1 MKIELPQVGES
12 VTEGIIGKWLVAVGD
27 KIEKYDPLV
36 EVVTDKVAMELP
48 SPVAGTL
55 REIIAVEG
63 ETIPMGGVIADIESE
78 NEKAAPTTEDNP
90 ADLEPSSEQD
100 KEIGTTGILL
110 KDVAPVGPTGSG
122 GIIDSASSKKGQ
134 NNGQNRGSRVIYS
147 PAVTRLAEIHDIN
160 LEMVTGTGRNGR
172 VTKKDLQNFIDSE
185 KTSGDSKSI
194 DQDDKK
200 SSNTDSVLTEGT
212 YPNVLANDE
221 EKITLSP
228 VRKMIASNM
237 VKSATLI
244 PQAWSLVEVNVSG
257 LVELRNKVKDDF
269 HKREKVNLTYLP
281 FVLKA
286 VSESLKEIP
295 LLNSSW
301 NEDSIILKHQINL
314 GIAVAAPD
322 GLVVPVIENADTL
335 SISGL
340 AHKLDYLTTRAR
352 EGTLTVSDVQSGT
365 FTVNNTGALGSIASQ
380 PLVNYPQA
388 GIITTEAIVKRP
400 VVVNDAIAIRSMMNI
415 CLSFDHRIIDGEQA
429 SGFNRSVKDRLESM
443 NLNTQI
449 Y

>member
-78 NEKAAPTTEDNP
+78 NEEAAPTTEDNP
-90 ADLEPSSEQD
+90 ADLGPYSEQD

-122 GIIDSASSKKGQ
+122 GIIDSVSSVK
-134 NNGQNRGSRVIYS
+134 GQNRGSRVIYS
-147 PAVTRLAEIHDIN
+147 PAVTRLAEIHDVN

-185 KTSGDSKSI
+185 KTSVDSKSI

-200 SSNTDSVLTEGT
+200 SSNTDSVRTEGT
-212 YPNVLANDE
+212 YPNVLTNDE

>member
-12 VTEGIIGKWLVAVGD
+12 VTEGIIGKWLVNVGD
-27 KIEKYDPLV
+27 KVKKYDPLV

-48 SPVAGTL
+48 SPVTGTL
-55 REIIAVEG
+55 REIIAEEG

-78 NEKAAPTTEDNP
+78 NEESSSISKENQP
-90 ADLEPSSEQD
+90 DLEPHPKPRE
-100 KEIGTTGILL
+100 EIGTTGILL
-110 KDVAPVGPTGSG
+110 KNVAPVGPTGSG
-122 GIIDSASSKKGQ
+122 GIVDSTSLEKTQKNVQ
-134 NNGQNRGSRVIYS
+134 DRRNRVIYS
-147 PAVTRLAEIHDIN
+147 PAVMRLAEIHDVN

-172 VTKKDLQNFIDSE
+172 VTKKDLENFIDSG
-185 KTSGDSKSI
+185 KASVNSKNV
-194 DQDDKK
+194 DHDDKK
-200 SSNTDSVLTEGT
+200 GAITDSVAAKDTH
-212 YPNVLANDE
+212 PNVPGKDE

-228 VRKMIASNM
+228 VRKTIASNM
-237 VKSATLI
+237 TKSATLI
-244 PQAWSLVEVNVSG
+244 PQAWSLVEVDVNA

-269 HKREKVNLTYLP
+269 QKREKVNLTYLP

-340 AHKLDYLTTRAR
+340 AHKLDDLTTRAR
-352 EGTLTVSDVQSGT
+352 EGKLTVSDVQSGT

-388 GIITTEAIVKRP
+388 GIITTEAILKRP
-400 VVVNDAIAIRSMMNI
+400 VVISDAIAIRSMMNI

-429 SGFNRSVKDRLESM
+429 SEFNKSVKNRLESIS
-443 NLNTQI
+443 LDTPI

>member
-1 MKIELPQVGES
+1 
-12 VTEGIIGKWLVAVGD
+12 
-27 KIEKYDPLV
+27 
-36 EVVTDKVAMELP
+36 
-48 SPVAGTL
+48 
-55 REIIAVEG
+55 
-63 ETIPMGGVIADIESE
+63 
-78 NEKAAPTTEDNP
+78 
-90 ADLEPSSEQD
+90 
-100 KEIGTTGILL
+100 
-110 KDVAPVGPTGSG
+110 
-122 GIIDSASSKKGQ
+122 
-134 NNGQNRGSRVIYS
+134 
-147 PAVTRLAEIHDIN
+147 
-160 LEMVTGTGRNGR
+160 
-172 VTKKDLQNFIDSE
+172 
-185 KTSGDSKSI
+185 
-194 DQDDKK
+194 
-200 SSNTDSVLTEGT
+200 
-212 YPNVLANDE
+212 
-221 EKITLSP
+221 
-228 VRKMIASNM
+228 MIASNM

-244 PQAWSLVEVNVSG
+244 PQAWSLVEVDVNG
-257 LVELRNKVKDDF
+257 LVELRHKVKDDF
-269 HKREKVNLTYLP
+269 QKREKVNLTYLP

-429 SGFNRSVKDRLESM
+429 SGFNRSVKDQLESI

>member
-27 KIEKYDPLV
+27 KVEKYDPLV

-48 SPVAGTL
+48 SPVSGTL
-55 REIIAVEG
+55 REIIALEG
-63 ETIPMGGVIADIESE
+63 ETIPMGGIIADIESE
-78 NEKAAPTTEDNP
+78 NGEATPTTAKENQLAP
-90 ADLEPSSEQD
+90 ETHSQPG

-122 GIIDSASSKKGQ
+122 GIIDSTSSEGD
-134 NNGQNRGSRVIYS
+134 RDEGSRVIYS
-147 PAVTRLAEIHDIN
+147 PAVMRLAEIHDVN
-160 LEMVTGTGRNGR
+160 LEIVTGTGRNGR
-172 VTKKDLQNFIDSE
+172 VTKKDLQNFIDSG
-185 KTSGDSKSI
+185 KTSLDSKNV

-200 SSNTDSVLTEGT
+200 SANTDSVPTEGT
-212 YPNVLANDE
+212 HSNVLGNDE

-228 VRKMIASNM
+228 VRKIIASNM

-244 PQAWSLVEVNVSG
+244 PQAWSLVEVDVNG

-269 HKREKVNLTYLP
+269 QKREKVNLTYLP

-322 GLVVPVIENADTL
+322 GLVVPVIENADAL

-340 AHKLDYLTTRAR
+340 AHKLDDLTTRAR
-352 EGTLTVSDVQSGT
+352 EGKLTVSDVQSGT

-400 VVVNDAIAIRSMMNI
+400 VVVNDAIAIRSIMNI

-429 SGFNRSVKDRLESM
+429 SGFNRSVKDRLESI

>member
-27 KIEKYDPLV
+27 KVEKYDPLV

-48 SPVAGTL
+48 SPVSGTL
-55 REIIAVEG
+55 REIIALEG
-63 ETIPMGGVIADIESE
+63 ETIPMGGIIADIESE
-78 NEKAAPTTEDNP
+78 NGEATPTTAKENQLAP
-90 ADLEPSSEQD
+90 ETHSQPG

-122 GIIDSASSKKGQ
+122 GIIDSTSSEGD
-134 NNGQNRGSRVIYS
+134 RDEGSRVIYS
-147 PAVTRLAEIHDIN
+147 PAVMRLAEIHDVN
-160 LEMVTGTGRNGR
+160 LEIVTGTGRNGR
-172 VTKKDLQNFIDSE
+172 VTKKDLQNFIDSG
-185 KTSGDSKSI
+185 KTSVDSKNV

-200 SSNTDSVLTEGT
+200 SANTDSVPTEGT
-212 YPNVLANDE
+212 YSNVLGNDE

-228 VRKMIASNM
+228 VRKIIASNM

-244 PQAWSLVEVNVSG
+244 PQAWSLVEVDVNG

-269 HKREKVNLTYLP
+269 QKREKVNLTYLP

-322 GLVVPVIENADTL
+322 GLVVPVIENADAL

-340 AHKLDYLTTRAR
+340 AHKLDDLTTRAR
-352 EGTLTVSDVQSGT
+352 EGKLTVSDVQSGT

-400 VVVNDAIAIRSMMNI
+400 VVVNDAIAIRSIMNI

-429 SGFNRSVKDRLESM
+429 SGFNRSVKDRLESI
-443 NLNTQI
+443 NLNTHI